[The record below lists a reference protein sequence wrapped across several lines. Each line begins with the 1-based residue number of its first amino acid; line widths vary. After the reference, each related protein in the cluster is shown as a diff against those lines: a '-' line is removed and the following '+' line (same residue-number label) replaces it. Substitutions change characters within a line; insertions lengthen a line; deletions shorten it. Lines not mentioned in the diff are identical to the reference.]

1 MSVCVSVLYRNSN
14 AWMDWDEI
22 WHRGGPRGGEGSWG
36 GFDPVPPPPG
46 TGCVKGVRG
55 ASGASTVH
63 FGENFIKQKLQG
75 APDLVGVGHL
85 FGPQIRI
92 RKDLGPL
99 SFWSHGHSL

>member
-1 MSVCVSVLYRNSN
+1 MR
-14 AWMDWDEI
+14 
-22 WHRGGPRGGEGSWG
+22 GEGSWG
-36 GFDPVPPPPG
+36 GFDPVPPPPRYW
-46 TGCVKGVRG
+46 VRKGGGG

-75 APDLVGVGHL
+75 TPDLVGAGQL